1 MKGTYPIILTHDSRE
16 VLIEV
21 PDMEIITQGG
31 NLTDAIEMARDA
43 IGLKGITMEDM
54 GETISKPSKVSEI
67 NVNEGTFS
75 NVGESFISTVDIDFM
90 MYRKGNDNNNRGKVI
105 AEE

>member
-54 GETISKPSKVSEI
+54 GETIPKPSKVSEI

-75 NVGESFISTVDIDFM
+75 DVGESFISTVDIDFM